1 MTATVASGVNRTVG
15 KTRGAKRKGEPY
27 NGRRQYLTEAEIE
40 KLMGAA
46 RKHGRYGFRDA
57 TMVLLC
63 YRHGLRASELCRL
76 QWHDIDWER
85 GLLRVRRV
93 KNGTSTD
100 HPLTGRE
107 LRALRK
113 VKAEQAPS
121 RYVFMTERGAPMSPD
136 GFYKLITRLGAV
148 TKLEFELHPHMLRH
162 ACGYKLANDG
172 QDTRAIQHYLGHK
185 DIRHTCRY
193 TDLSPTR
200 FTGFWRN

>member
-1 MTATVASGVNRTVG
+1 MSATVASGIFRTVG
-15 KTRGAKRKGEPY
+15 KNRSVKRKSEPY
-27 NGRRQYLTEAEIE
+27 EGHRQWLTEVEIE
-40 KLMGAA
+40 KLMTAA

-57 TMVLLC
+57 TMILLC

-121 RYVFMTERGAPMSPD
+121 RYVFMTERRAPMSPD
-136 GFYKLITRLGAV
+136 GFYKLIIRLGAV

-162 ACGYKLANDG
+162 SCGFKLANDG
-172 QDTRAIQHYLGHK
+172 VDTRSLQAYLGHRS
-185 DIRHTCRY
+185 IQHTVRY
-193 TDLSPTR
+193 TELAPGR
-200 FTGFWRN
+200 FKDFWQD